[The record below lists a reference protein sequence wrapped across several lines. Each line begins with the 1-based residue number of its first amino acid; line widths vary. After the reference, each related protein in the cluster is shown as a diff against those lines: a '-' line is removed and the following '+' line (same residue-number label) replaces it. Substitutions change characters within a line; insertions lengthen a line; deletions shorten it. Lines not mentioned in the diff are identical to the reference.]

1 MLKSILMSILPLL
14 AFGLGAL
21 ASSPAFGQPSA
32 SGRIKPAPAQPRFE
46 IRAFE
51 IIGNRRLTDA
61 ALAARVSRFVGPNR
75 EFADIQ
81 NAIAAVRAAYVEQG
95 LSAVQVMLPEQSV
108 DNGVVRLRVV
118 EGKLAKVRVE
128 GQKFSSE
135 AKVRRA
141 LPALREGAMPDSN
154 AIAANLRL
162 ANEHPSRQT
171 TVVLRSADITIT
183 PLSISWSGVWRAP
196 TTDMTGYLSA
206 LRNIPD
212 LFGPSSDADF
222 KASRANARAAFRALR
237 FGTAVTQALPADLQ
251 VRASFTGQYTQD
263 ALVAGEQFGIG
274 GFDSVRGF
282 FERAVAGDRGLRGTL
297 ELYSPDFG
305 QAVER
310 SVGTVR
316 TLRVRAV
323 AFYDAGSVTRNHP
336 QPGESQGESIASAG
350 AGLRLSAMRNLSVR
364 LDAAQVLE
372 GGGGLP
378 RHAVRVQGSVAYVY

>member
-1 MLKSILMSILPLL
+1 M
-14 AFGLGAL
+14 
-21 ASSPAFGQPSA
+21 
-32 SGRIKPAPAQPRFE
+32 
-46 IRAFE
+46 
-51 IIGNRRLTDA
+51 
-61 ALAARVSRFVGPNR
+61 
-75 EFADIQ
+75 
-81 NAIAAVRAAYVEQG
+81 RAAYVEQG

-171 TVVLRSADITIT
+171 TVVLRSADITTT

-212 LFGPSSDADF
+212 LFGPSSEADF